1 MRDIVFALFAL
12 ATLIAFFMVVVSS
25 VPHVDLIVVI
35 LIGLGLACYDIFS
48 STRAHR
54 RQDR

>member
-1 MRDIVFALFAL
+1 MKDTVFALFAL
-12 ATLIAFFMVVVSS
+12 ACLIAFFAVVLSR

-48 STRAHR
+48 QVRGRAR
-54 RQDR
+54 